1 MKSYSRITRSFIPVT
16 LALLLAGCYPAIREK
31 VQRPQDAL
39 VPVRFFP
46 PSFQD
51 DLDLDSLRLA
61 VERNK
66 AYLDRLDPDDL
77 FMYGPHT
84 YTVRQVRESQQTL
97 LDILAQCP
105 DGRRFSQ
112 EIRERFRI
120 YRAVGRPGN
129 SNVLFTGYFEPVFD
143 ARLEPGAVF
152 RHPIYRRPRDL
163 LKIDLSSFHEKYQGE
178 SIVARIQEKSVVP
191 YYSRQEIEEQGALM
205 DRGLEIAWLRD
216 PLDVAFLHIQGSGRL
231 RLSDGQFIS
240 VGYEASNGRPY
251 RSIGRY
257 LLDEGLM
264 QREDISMQ
272 GIREF
277 LARNPGLRRRVLNHN
292 PAYIFFRVLEDGP
305 LGNINVPVT
314 PGRTVALDSRLF
326 PKGALAFISCKKPVI
341 NREGEIVR
349 WVPFSRFV
357 LNQDTGGAI
366 RGAGRADLFWGSGAY
381 AEMAAGHLQH
391 EGQLF
396 VLIQKFN

>member
-1 MKSYSRITRSFIPVT
+1 MKSYSRITRSFIPVAV
-16 LALLLAGCYPAIREK
+16 ALLLAGCYPAIREET
-31 VQRPQDAL
+31 QRPQDAL

-61 VERNK
+61 VERNR

-77 FMYGPHT
+77 FVYGPHT

-97 LDILAQCP
+97 LDILAQYT
-105 DGRRFSQ
+105 DARRLSQ
-112 EIRERFRI
+112 EIRNRFRI

-143 ARLEPGAVF
+143 ARLEPGAMF

-178 SIVARIQEKSVVP
+178 SIVARIHEKSVVP
-191 YYSRQEIEEQGALM
+191 YYSREEIEEEGALM
-205 DRGLEIAWLRD
+205 GRGLEIAWLRD

-231 RLSDGQFIS
+231 RLPDGRFIS

-264 QREDISMQ
+264 QREDMSMQ

-277 LARNPGLRRRVLNHN
+277 LARNPELRRKVLNHN
-292 PAYIFFRVLEDGP
+292 PAYIFFRLLEDGP

-341 NREGEIVR
+341 NHEGEIVR
-349 WVPFSRFV
+349 WVRFSRFV